1 MFIASEVD
9 TVTKL
14 GLISSSTS
22 GSEEHL
28 EPVLLQVVIEV
39 SPSGLDLLEPG
50 LVGVQMFA
58 GVEPGQVLHLE
69 LPGVELLIVGKWS
82 KVGSV
87 GELIGVEVDPRGPD
101 LGVAHHNSQSL
112 ANHLIFIERF
122 INNPG
127 ARENLIRIDNLE
139 EAGDEVCCSDGHQS
153 FILVLGLSTVG
164 NITLNKLFM

>member
-50 LVGVQMFA
+50 LVGVQVLTA
-58 GVEPGQVLHLE
+58 VQAGQVLNLK
-69 LPGVELLIVGKWS
+69 LPRVKLLLVSERS
-82 KVGSV
+82 KIGSV
-87 GELIGVEVDPRGPD
+87 GELVGVKVDTG
-101 LGVAHHNSQSL
+101 
-112 ANHLIFIERF
+112 
-122 INNPG
+122 
-127 ARENLIRIDNLE
+127 
-139 EAGDEVCCSDGHQS
+139 
-153 FILVLGLSTVG
+153 
-164 NITLNKLFM
+164 

>member
-1 MFIASEVD
+1 MFIASEVDVIID

-58 GVEPGQVLHLE
+58 GVQG
-69 LPGVELLIVGKWS
+69 IT
-82 KVGSV
+82 
-87 GELIGVEVDPRGPD
+87 
-101 LGVAHHNSQSL
+101 
-112 ANHLIFIERF
+112 FF
-122 INNPG
+122 F
-127 ARENLIRIDNLE
+127 
-139 EAGDEVCCSDGHQS
+139 EASP
-153 FILVLGLSTVG
+153 
-164 NITLNKLFM
+164 NK

>member
-1 MFIASEVD
+1 MFIASEVYVIID

-58 GVEPGQVLHLE
+58 GIEPGQVLHLE

-87 GELIGVEVDPRGPD
+87 GELVGVEVDPRGPD

-127 ARENLIRIDNLE
+127 AGEHLVGVDNLE
-139 EAGDEVCCSDGHQS
+139 EAGDEVGCSNGHQS
-153 FILVLGLSTVG
+153 LILVLGLSTVG
-164 NITLNKLFM
+164 NIT